1 MKAMSAKKIYF
12 ILLVLTVLML
22 VATGAVFQQ
31 GTV

>member
-12 ILLVLTVLML
+12 ILLVLTMLML
-22 VATGAVFQQ
+22 VATGAVIQQ